1 MTRLHCS
8 TDSTA
13 AKNAIDAKFG
23 RADYVAVHRAT
34 NEELED
40 TIRCGGLAQIKAR
53 VIKQVIASN
62 VERQIAS
69 GEIKDESELKRVS
82 LDYLH
87 DMTDLDAMK
96 ELVSFDGVG
105 PKTASCVLLFCL

>member
-1 MTRLHCS
+1 M
-8 TDSTA
+8 
-13 AKNAIDAKFG
+13 
-23 RADYVAVHRAT
+23 HRAT